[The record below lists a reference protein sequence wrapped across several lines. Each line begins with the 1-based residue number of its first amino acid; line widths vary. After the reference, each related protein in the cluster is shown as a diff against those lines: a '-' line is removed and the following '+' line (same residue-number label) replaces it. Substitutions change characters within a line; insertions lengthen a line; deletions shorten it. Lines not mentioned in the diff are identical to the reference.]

1 MNLDELQSIRDAER
15 QTDSIQELRESF
27 YADVAE
33 YIAGLREERDRAAAE
48 ADDPFA
54 NPEVRRLSDEIST
67 AENTVEAIYERRV
80 GKLVKLA
87 SFAAADMPADDS
99 GLTAEERPLFT
110 DLVERIEENR
120 AHVLDVVAGE
130 VEAHAGDADAH
141 EAGPDPT
148 AESEEGPAVGAADL
162 MGEGE
167 TDEEPAP
174 PEEREESTAPSP
186 AGIESGNETEVDGP
200 TAAAEPASGGDSL
213 PDDPDRTTVRITRE
227 VGEIVGVDDRE
238 YDLSAEDVVTLPEAN
253 AAPLVQR
260 DAAERLE

>member
-33 YIAGLREERDRAAAE
+33 YIAELREERDRAADE

-87 SFAAADMPADDS
+87 SFAAADMPADDA
-99 GLTAEERPLFT
+99 GLTTEEQALFA
-110 DLVERIEENR
+110 DLVERIKENR
-120 AHVLDVVAGE
+120 SHVLDVVAGE
-130 VEAHAGDADAH
+130 VDTETEDAAVEAA
-141 EAGPDPT
+141 DPT
-148 AESEEGPAVGAADL
+148 PRADEGPAVGAADL
-162 MGEGE
+162 MGE

-174 PEEREESTAPSP
+174 E
-186 AGIESGNETEVDGP
+186 ETEETAAPPGGEARDDADRP
-200 TAAAEPASGGDSL
+200 TAAADAIEDPEPEAGNESP

-227 VGEIVGVDDRE
+227 IGEIVGVDDRE

-253 AAPLVQR
+253 AGPLIQR